1 MATLVLTV
9 TGADRAGLVSSLS
22 TSVADHGGSWLT
34 SRMARL
40 AGTFAGVVLVEV
52 PDERVEAFR
61 DGVSQLS
68 ATGLDVAVKAAGAAS
83 VYAGIP
89 LRLNLIGHD
98 RPGIVYQ
105 ISAALA
111 AHGASFE
118 QLETRTREA
127 PMSGGV
133 LFEVE
138 ADVIA
143 PSSAD
148 VPALHSALEAIA
160 DELMVDIELTDPARP
175 AHP

>member
-68 ATGLDVAVKAAGAAS
+68 ATGLDVVVKAAGAAS
-83 VYAGIP
+83 ANAGIP

-98 RPGIVYQ
+98 RPGIVHQ